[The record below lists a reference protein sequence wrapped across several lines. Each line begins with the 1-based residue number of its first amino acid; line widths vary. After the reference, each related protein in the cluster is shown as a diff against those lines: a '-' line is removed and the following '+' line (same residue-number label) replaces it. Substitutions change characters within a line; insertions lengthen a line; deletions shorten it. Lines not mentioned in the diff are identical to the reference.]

1 MQILYCLA
9 MSIHPILIPCMKRYE
24 NVAKLCDYEQ
34 ISHKILQ
41 CDKREI
47 KNVRYL
53 YEIRIKT
60 VFFSSMIFLLVE
72 LL

>member
-1 MQILYCLA
+1 MQILYC
-9 MSIHPILIPCMKRYE
+9 STDEPSSFMKKERNKKKKIIE
-24 NVAKLCDYEQ
+24 KVAKLSDYER

-53 YEIRIKT
+53 YEIRIKQT
-60 VFFSSMIFLLVE
+60 FFSLLSHQ
-72 LL
+72 

>member
-1 MQILYCLA
+1 MKCKFCIVQQALY
-9 MSIHPILIPCMKRYE
+9 IHTINEKIRK
-24 NVAKLCDYEQ
+24 VAKLSDYEQ

-53 YEIRIKT
+53 YEIRIK
-60 VFFSSMIFLLVE
+60 
-72 LL
+72 